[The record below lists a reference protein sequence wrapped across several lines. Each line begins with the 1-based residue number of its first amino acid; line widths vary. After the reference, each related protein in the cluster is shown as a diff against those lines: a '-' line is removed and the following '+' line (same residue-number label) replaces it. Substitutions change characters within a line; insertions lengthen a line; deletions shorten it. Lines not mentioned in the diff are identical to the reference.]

1 MYNMKIDNS
10 TTIKREIQVSENTFI
25 IYNKFGVSF
34 DMNRSGKQD
43 KALLCQRLSWTVMTS
58 ITA

>member
-43 KALLCQRLSWTVMTS
+43 KALLCQRLS
-58 ITA
+58 